1 VPLEERRSDAGTI
14 AGELSNQSNRGKSM
28 SSSPPIDPASLAA
41 HWISLDPCPLTRK
54 KDFMDEITGP
64 EELSEKVK
72 DKTAE
77 VKETASTAADQARRT
92 AEAAWDEAKSKLS
105 DLQSL
110 EAFIREKPT
119 QAILVTF
126 GMGFLMGLLWH
137 K

>member
-1 VPLEERRSDAGTI
+1 
-14 AGELSNQSNRGKSM
+14 
-28 SSSPPIDPASLAA
+28 
-41 HWISLDPCPLTRK
+41 
-54 KDFMDEITGP
+54 MDETTGP

-72 DKTAE
+72 DQTTG
-77 VKETASTAADQARRT
+77 VKETAGAAADQARRT

-110 EAFIREKPT
+110 EAFVREKPT

-126 GMGFLMGLLWH
+126 GIGFLVGLLWH